1 MGDPPTQA
9 RPPRTLWTPSPGRD
23 IRQGPIWLLESLSV
37 LAELGLT
44 RAWPPET
51 RSLAAD
57 GSLFRKPETYFS
69 VLSVERQAG
78 DHISFPIPRSPTLGQ
93 GCLCISPL

>member
-44 RAWPPET
+44 RAW
-51 RSLAAD
+51 L
-57 GSLFRKPETYFS
+57 
-69 VLSVERQAG
+69 
-78 DHISFPIPRSPTLGQ
+78 
-93 GCLCISPL
+93 